1 MGESIAWPAETNPSV
16 GREIEARLDFGR
28 EVDMICGEQEE
39 EPHSS
44 LDVDHEKLV
53 GLIDELRLMVLSR
66 DDSTAIGEVL
76 DELASLASYEFS
88 REEAFMRSTRAPH
101 QQAHARLHREMVRQL
116 GELQERF
123 AYEPDALEPK
133 ELYDW
138 LSEWLGHVLSEDTST
153 RVSPEAQRAAG

>member
-1 MGESIAWPAETNPSV
+1 MT
-16 GREIEARLDFGR
+16 R
-28 EVDMICGEQEE
+28 GEQEE
-39 EPHSS
+39 DPDSS
-44 LDVDHEKLV
+44 VDADHEKLV

-66 DDSTAIGEVL
+66 DDSSTIGEVL

-88 REEAFMRSTRAPH
+88 REEALMRSTKAPH
-101 QQAHARLHREMVRQL
+101 QQAHVRLHREMVRQL

-123 AYEPDALEPK
+123 EYEPDALEPT

-153 RVSPEAQRAAG
+153 RVSPQAQRAAG